1 MTLAPINAFLVRR
14 LLVAI
19 TFGVLLTMLFTVTM
33 QYTML
38 NRTIEDVR
46 NQNVE
51 ASLSNML
58 PLISESLWSFD
69 SRNLERAAQALL
81 RDPYISGVY
90 VASIEG
96 EVTFK
101 LGDLTEYDTE
111 TLSTL
116 AQLDNA
122 MGSNARLI
130 GMPILRDFDDSS
142 TQIGWITLSSDN
154 RLTRDQVRLVIRGVI
169 VSALLAI
176 ALLIVVLYGVV
187 KNVVALPLQ
196 RFTNHVNRLNPD
208 QESGDTYPSEP
219 MLANRQDEIGQLY
232 QAFNQQHQNLVARDK
247 ALQEHRDQ
255 LEHIVAERTREL
267 QYSNEELSQSLEKLK
282 IAQEELLQ
290 SEKLASL
297 GNLVSG
303 VAHEVNTPLG
313 VSITAASHL
322 TSETQ
327 QAQRTLAENQL
338 KRSDLERYFEECL
351 ETSQLL
357 SNNLDRAA
365 QLIRAFK
372 QVAVDQSSDEQRRIN
387 LKDYIDEIMAS
398 LRPKYKHLPIEIIN
412 NIDSDLILTLTP
424 GALAQVITNLVINSL
439 THGFDEGKQPGFIRL
454 STPKIDQGKL
464 ELLYEDDGLGMSSET
479 IKHIFDPFY
488 TTRRSRGG
496 SGLGMNIVFNLV
508 TAKLKG
514 KIRILNA
521 PHQGCRLSIGLPYTH
536 STNAQRESLT

>member
-38 NRTIEDVR
+38 TRTIEEVR
-46 NQNVE
+46 DSNVE

-58 PLISESLWSFD
+58 PLIRESLWSFD
-69 SRNLERAAQALL
+69 TRNLERSAQALL

-90 VASIEG
+90 VASSEG
-96 EVTFK
+96 EVSLQ
-101 LGDLTEYDTE
+101 LGDLMQHDAA
-111 TLSTL
+111 TLSSIE
-116 AQLDNA
+116 QLDA
-122 MGSNARLI
+122 AVGGTARLI
-130 GMPILRDFDDSS
+130 AMPILRDFNDGS

-154 RLTRDQVRLVIRGVI
+154 RLTRDQVGLVIRSVI

-208 QESGDTYPSEP
+208 QSVGDDSPFEP
-219 MLANRQDEIGQLY
+219 MLADRQDEIGQLY
-232 QAFNQQHQNLVARDK
+232 QAFNEQHQSLIARDR

-255 LEHIVAERTREL
+255 LEQIVADRTQAL
-267 QYSNEELSQSLEKLK
+267 QCSNEELSQSLEKLK
-282 IAQEELLQ
+282 VAQEELLQ

-327 QAQRTLAENQL
+327 QAQRALMDNQL
-338 KRSDLERYFEECL
+338 KRSDLERFFDECL

-372 QVAVDQSSDEQRRIN
+372 QVAVDQTSDEQRLIN
-387 LKDYIDEIMAS
+387 LKDYIDEVMAS
-398 LRPKYKHLPIEIIN
+398 LRPKYKHLPIEIFN
-412 NIDSDLILTLTP
+412 DIDPDLNLTLTP
-424 GALAQVITNLVINSL
+424 GALAQVFTNLVINSL
-439 THGFDEGKQPGFIRL
+439 IHGFEEGKQSGQIRI
-454 STPKIDQGKL
+454 STPKIDQGQL
-464 ELLYEDDGLGMSSET
+464 QLLYEDDGQGMTKET

-508 TAKLKG
+508 SAKLKG

-521 PHQGCRLSIGLPYTH
+521 PHQGCRLAIQLPYSH
-536 STNAQRESLT
+536 SPHAQSELLS

>member
-1 MTLAPINAFLVRR
+1 MTRAPINAFLVRR

-19 TFGVLLTMLFTVTM
+19 TLGVLLTMLFTVTM

-38 NRTIEDVR
+38 TRTIEEVR
-46 NQNVE
+46 DRNVD

-69 SRNLERAAQALL
+69 TRNLERAAQALL

-90 VASIEG
+90 VASSEG
-96 EVTFK
+96 EVSLK
-101 LGDLTEYDTE
+101 LGDLTGHDSE
-111 TLSTL
+111 TLGSVE
-116 AQLDNA
+116 QLDTA
-122 MGSNARLI
+122 MGSTARLI
-130 GMPILRDFDDSS
+130 AMPILRDFNDGS

-154 RLTRDQVRLVIRGVI
+154 RLTQDQVRLVIRSVI

-187 KNVVALPLQ
+187 KNVVALPIQ
-196 RFTNHVNRLNPD
+196 RFTRHVNRLNPD
-208 QESGDTYPSEP
+208 QSINDAEP
-219 MLANRQDEIGQLY
+219 FEPLLADRQDEIGQLY
-232 QAFNQQHQNLVARDK
+232 QAFNEQHQSLLARDR

-255 LEHIVAERTREL
+255 LEHIVSERTKEL
-267 QYSNEELSQSLEKLK
+267 QHSNEELSQSLEKLK

-327 QAQRTLAENQL
+327 QAQKSLAENLL
-338 KRSDLERYFEECL
+338 KRSDLERFFEECM

-372 QVAVDQSSDEQRRIN
+372 QVAVDQTSDEQRLIN
-387 LKDYIDEIMAS
+387 LKHYVDEVMAS

-412 NIDSDLILTLTP
+412 DIEPDLTLTLTP

-439 THGFDEGKQPGFIRL
+439 IHGFEEGKQPGLIRF
-454 STPKIDQGKL
+454 STPKIDQEHL
-464 ELLYEDDGLGMSSET
+464 QLLYEDDGKGMTEET
-479 IKHIFDPFY
+479 IRHIFDPFY

-496 SGLGMNIVFNLV
+496 SGLGMNIVFNLI

-521 PHQGCRLSIGLPYTH
+521 PQQGCRLAIQLPYTH
-536 STNAQRESLT
+536 TAHAQSELSS

>member
-38 NRTIEDVR
+38 NRTIEEVR
-46 NQNVE
+46 DQNVE

-90 VASIEG
+90 VASSEG

-232 QAFNQQHQNLVARDK
+232 QAFNHQHQNLVARDK

-267 QYSNEELSQSLEKLK
+267 QCSNEELSQSLEKLK

-412 NIDSDLILTLTP
+412 NIDSDLVLTLTP